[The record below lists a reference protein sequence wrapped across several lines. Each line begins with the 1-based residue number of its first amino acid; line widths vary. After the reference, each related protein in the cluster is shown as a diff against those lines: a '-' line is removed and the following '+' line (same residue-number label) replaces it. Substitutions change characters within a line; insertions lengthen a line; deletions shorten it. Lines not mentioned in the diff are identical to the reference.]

1 VTPALIRRIIATD
14 PGGAP
19 AVVPLSEGAIEP
31 LLALYLPA
39 AMTLL
44 GRAASDSDAALR
56 EQVSAIG
63 PRLIEVGQPEAFF
76 NVNAPEDLLRAAAL
90 LDRRG

>member
-1 VTPALIRRIIATD
+1 VGTD
-14 PGGAP
+14 PAGAP
-19 AVVPLSEGAIEP
+19 AVVPLSEGAMQP

-56 EQVSAIG
+56 DQVSAIG
-63 PRLIEVGQPEAFF
+63 PRLIEVGRPAEFF
-76 NVNAPEDLLRAAAL
+76 NVNAPEDLLHAAAM
-90 LDRRG
+90 LDRKPLTP